1 MIQALDGPA
10 KQHKLSAVD
19 TATPIE
25 VKDGAN
31 PVFDDRKV
39 VTMQG
44 DAKFYVYFADEGETP
59 NAATVSANGFIQFK
73 DTKETYEAGD
83 KQALWVLAVS
93 GTVDIRVAERA

>member
-1 MIQALDGPA
+1 MIQALDGPS
-10 KQHKLSAVD
+10 KQHKLSAVG
-19 TATPIE
+19 TATPVE

-31 PVFDDRKV
+31 PAFDDRKV

-44 DAKFYVYFADEGETP
+44 DGKFYVYFANEDENP
-59 NAATVSANGFIQFK
+59 NATTVSTNGFIQFK

-83 KQALWVLAVS
+83 KQAIFVLAVS